1 MNNKNNNLVL
11 LTDLYELTMMQG
23 YYLCHKNIPVV
34 FDMFFR
40 RMPFNGG
47 YAVFAGLEPL
57 VSAIQNFR
65 FTDEHLGY
73 LDKLGLFKPEF
84 LRYLSKFKFTGDLY
98 SVEEGE
104 LVFPNEPL
112 VRVHS
117 CIIEAQLL
125 ESILLN
131 ITNYQTLVATKT
143 ARIREAAKGRH
154 IIEFGLRRAQGP
166 DGAMS
171 ATRAAVVGGAEATSN
186 VQAARIFNISP
197 KGTMA
202 HSWVM
207 SFESEL
213 QAFESFARLYP
224 ENTIL
229 LVDTYNTLKTG
240 IPSAI
245 KVFRKL
251 KQRGIKNFGIRLDS
265 GDLEYISKQARAML
279 DNANLREAKILV
291 SNELDEYTIEQLI
304 NKKSPIDSFGVGTN
318 LVTANGDSALTGVYK
333 LVARKPGKMFV
344 PCIKVSD
351 NPEKTTNPGIKNVLR
366 IYGRDKL
373 MLADLIFLEK
383 EKTAITGKSR
393 DKSMLTLF
401 HPDYTYKS
409 VRLSGY
415 GRTRTLLRNILRRGK
430 INYEF
435 PSLRQIQS
443 KTLFNLK
450 TLHPTYK
457 RLLNPHVYKVSITKN
472 LQNMK
477 FSQIN
482 KWKG

>member
-1 MNNKNNNLVL
+1 MNDKKDNPVL

-23 YYLCHKNIPVV
+23 YYLCHKNVPVV

-40 RMPFNGG
+40 RTPFNGG

-57 VSAIQNFR
+57 VNSILNFR
-65 FTDEHLGY
+65 FTDDHLGY
-73 LDKLGLFKPEF
+73 LDTLGLFKPEF
-84 LRYLSKFKFTGDLY
+84 LKYLSKFRFTGDLY

-117 CIIEAQLL
+117 GIIEAQLL

-143 ARIREAAKGRH
+143 ARIREAAKGRR

-171 ATRAAVVGGAEATSN
+171 ASRAAFIGGAEATSN
-186 VQAARIFNISP
+186 VMAAKTFNIPP

-207 SFESEL
+207 SFESESD
-213 QAFESFARLYP
+213 AFENFARLYP

-229 LVDTYNTLKTG
+229 LVDTYSTLKSG
-240 IPSAI
+240 IPAAI

-251 KQRGIKNFGIRLDS
+251 KHRGIKNFGIRLDS

-279 DNANLREAKILV
+279 DSANLREAKIVV

-318 LVTANGDSALTGVYK
+318 LVTAKGDSALTGVYK
-333 LVARKPGKMFV
+333 LVARKPGKRFV

-351 NPEKTTNPGIKNVLR
+351 NPGKTTNPGVKNVLR
-366 IYGRDKL
+366 IYGRDKF

-393 DKSMLTLF
+393 AKSTMALF

-409 VRLSGY
+409 VRVSGY
-415 GRTRTLLRNILRRGK
+415 GRTRALLRNVVRGGK

-435 PSLRQIQS
+435 PSLPGIQS
-443 KTLFNLK
+443 KTLSNLK

-477 FSQIN
+477 FSMIN
-482 KWKG
+482 KWKA